1 MPKSDTWPGGVA
13 IESVSGMDRAESCDS
28 VLGSNSGFSNDSLEY
43 LSVEER
49 ACLMFLEETIESL
62 DVEEDSGLSNDEPDG
77 LSNGLEGK
85 TAHRIPIYQNNTE
98 ELSAHEDPDKVI
110 GGDIKPSQKYLVPTS
125 LHLASGNVKTISN
138 PMESSHIEVPVA
150 FIDAPDGF
158 RSSPNHQQPGRT
170 VSVKA
175 SLEVANAR
183 PRRRS
188 GQSSDVVDLP
198 PSFIPEPPVRTSLPS
213 DSKPKDGIHK
223 SLDVKSQPKQQ
234 KVSSGVPL
242 EFIPPPTDFM
252 DEPMKKISLTYSPL
266 PPPAFDGPPEWIPE
280 LPKMEPHVS
289 GGSIIPTEVTKSR
302 SADPETSRGPL
313 SHNEIENLHK
323 KASMKKASH
332 LTPITIA
339 QHPVA
344 DKPITPSP
352 SSEHVPAVPKESG
365 DPKSPPA
372 VAPKPKKLP
381 SNIIFKSH
389 KDSGSTHS
397 LLLQS
402 ERTQMDPQKI
412 RMEALKKLGLL
423 KNEEVETGPSVS
435 PCQSPKFKA
444 KPRPQSPAPVEPV
457 QEISRLSESPVPGD
471 MQLRVDTLKHQDA
484 KTREGSLKK
493 QPVRSYEIK
502 SASLERTGPGMVIEP
517 ASQMK
522 DPDRTHVELSPGQ
535 LRKTQVRTPSVSRLS
550 ESPVPGDQQLR
561 VDTLKHQDAKT
572 REGSLNK
579 QPVRS
584 YEIKSASLERTGP
597 GMVIEHVSQMKI
609 PDRTHVGLSPAQL
622 RKTQP
627 RTPSVGSAKDFGI
640 SHQADDSTK
649 SLQAAAVQPG
659 NDAQKLPRSNG
670 ISVMISPHGQN
681 GENRREALKKL
692 GLLRD

>member
-13 IESVSGMDRAESCDS
+13 VESVSGMDSAESCDS
-28 VLGSNSGFSNDSLEY
+28 VLSINSGFSDDSLEY

-62 DVEEDSGLSNDEPDG
+62 DVEQDSGLSNDEPDG

-85 TAHRIPIYQNNTE
+85 TAHHIPIYQNNTE
-98 ELSAHEDPDKVI
+98 VLSAHEDPNKVI
-110 GGDIKPSQKYLVPTS
+110 GRDHKPSPKYLVPTP
-125 LHLASGNVKTISN
+125 LLLASGNAKIISK

-150 FIDAPDGF
+150 CIDVPEGF
-158 RSSPNHQQPGRT
+158 RSSPNHQEPGRT

-175 SLEVANAR
+175 ALEVATA
-183 PRRRS
+183 RRRIGPS
-188 GQSSDVVDLP
+188 RDVEDRP

-213 DSKPKDGIHK
+213 DSKAKDGIHK

-234 KVSSGVPL
+234 KVSSEVPL
-242 EFIPPPTDFM
+242 EFIPPPSDFM
-252 DEPMKKISLTYSPL
+252 DEPDLSRTYSPP
-266 PPPAFDGPPEWIPE
+266 PPPAYDGPPEWIPE

-289 GGSIIPTEVTKSR
+289 GGSIKPTEVTKSR
-302 SADPETSRGPL
+302 SEDPETSKGPL

-323 KASMKKASH
+323 KASVKKASH

-339 QHPVA
+339 QHTVA
-344 DKPITPSP
+344 DKPMTPSP
-352 SSEHVPAVPKESG
+352 SSEHVPAPKEYG

-381 SNIIFKSH
+381 SNITFKSH

-397 LLLQS
+397 LISQS

-412 RMEALKKLGLL
+412 RMEALKKLGLV
-423 KNEEVETGPSVS
+423 KNEEVTGPSVS
-435 PCQSPKFKA
+435 PCQSPKFRAKA
-444 KPRPQSPAPVEPV
+444 RQQSPAPVEPV
-457 QEISRLSESPVPGD
+457 QELSRLSENPVPGD
-471 MQLRVDTLKHQDA
+471 MQLPLHTLKHQEA
-484 KTREGSLKK
+484 KTREGSLK

-502 SASLERTGPGMVIEP
+502 SATLERTGPGMVIEP
-517 ASQMK
+517 APQMTN
-522 DPDRTHVELSPGQ
+522 PDRSHVELSPGQ
-535 LRKTQVRTPSVSRLS
+535 LRKTPARTPSVSRLS
-550 ESPVPGDQQLR
+550 ESPVPGDMQLR
-561 VDTLKHQDAKT
+561 LDTLKHQEAKT
-572 REGSLNK
+572 REGSLK
-579 QPVRS
+579 QSVRS
-584 YEIKSASLERTGP
+584 YEIKSATLERTGP
-597 GMVIEHVSQMKI
+597 GMLIEPAPQMTN
-609 PDRTHVGLSPAQL
+609 PERPHVGSSPAQL

-640 SHQADDSTK
+640 GHQADDSTK
-649 SLQAAAVQPG
+649 SLHAAAVQPG

>member
-13 IESVSGMDRAESCDS
+13 IESVSGMDSAESCDS
-28 VLGSNSGFSNDSLEY
+28 VLSINSGFSDDSLEY
-43 LSVEER
+43 LSIEER

-98 ELSAHEDPDKVI
+98 ELSAHEDPNKVI
-110 GGDIKPSQKYLVPTS
+110 GRDHKPSQKYLVPTP
-125 LHLASGNVKTISN
+125 LLLASGNAKTISK
-138 PMESSHIEVPVA
+138 PMESSHKEVPVA
-150 FIDAPDGF
+150 CIDAPDGF

-175 SLEVANAR
+175 ALEVATA
-183 PRRRS
+183 RRRI
-188 GQSSDVVDLP
+188 GQSSDVVDRP
-198 PSFIPEPPVRTSLPS
+198 PSFIPEPPVKTSLPS
-213 DSKPKDGIHK
+213 DSKAKDGIHK

-234 KVSSGVPL
+234 NVSSGVPL
-242 EFIPPPTDFM
+242 EFIPPPSDFM
-252 DEPMKKISLTYSPL
+252 DEPMKKLSLTYSPL
-266 PPPAFDGPPEWIPE
+266 PPPAYDGPPEWIPE

-289 GGSIIPTEVTKSR
+289 GGSIKPTEVTKSR
-302 SADPETSRGPL
+302 SADPETSKGPL

-323 KASMKKASH
+323 NASMKKASH

-339 QHPVA
+339 QHSVA
-344 DKPITPSP
+344 DKPMTPSP
-352 SSEHVPAVPKESG
+352 SSEHVPAVPKDYG
-365 DPKSPPA
+365 DPKTPPA

-381 SNIIFKSH
+381 SNITFKSH

-412 RMEALKKLGLL
+412 RMEALKKLGLV
-423 KNEEVETGPSVS
+423 KNEEVTGPSVS
-435 PCQSPKFKA
+435 PCQSPKFRAKA
-444 KPRPQSPAPVEPV
+444 RQQSPAPVEPV
-457 QEISRLSESPVPGD
+457 QELSRLSESPVPGD
-471 MQLRVDTLKHQDA
+471 MQLRLDTLKHQ
-484 KTREGSLKK
+484 E
-493 QPVRSYEIK
+493 
-502 SASLERTGPGMVIEP
+502 
-517 ASQMK
+517 
-522 DPDRTHVELSPGQ
+522 
-535 LRKTQVRTPSVSRLS
+535 
-550 ESPVPGDQQLR
+550 
-561 VDTLKHQDAKT
+561 AKT

-597 GMVIEHVSQMKI
+597 GIVIEPAPQMKNPDRTHVELSPGQLRKTHARTPSVSRLSESPVPGDMQLRVDTLKHQDSKTREGSLKKQPVRSYEIKSATLERTGPGMVIEPAPQLKT
-609 PDRTHVGLSPAQL
+609 PDRTHVGSSPAQL

-627 RTPSVGSAKDFGI
+627 RTPSLGSAKDFGI
-640 SHQADDSTK
+640 GHQADDSTK
-649 SLQAAAVQPG
+649 SLHAAAVQQG